1 MSYVLGFLFADGNI
15 VKTKRGTHFVT
26 FYSADKQLLSNIKIV
41 MGLDHKIS
49 KRNSRSGKVYRIQ
62 VGSREMY
69 DDLLRLGLIPKK
81 SKRMKMINIP
91 TKYFGDFVRGYF
103 DGDGNVWSGYINKD
117 RKTKTFVLYVSFT
130 SASVGFLKDMLLM
143 LRKYVNIEGGGVYP
157 VKNKNCAR
165 LSLATKDS
173 LKLYKVMYN
182 TCYSLF
188 LSRKR
193 RVFENFIKM
202 RP

>member
-1 MSYVLGFLFADGNI
+1 MSYILCFLFADGNI
-15 VKTKRGTHFVT
+15 IKTKRGTHFVG
-26 FYSADKQLLSNIKIV
+26 FYSADKGLLSDIKTV

-49 KRNSRSGKVYRIQ
+49 KRSSRSGGVYRIQ
-62 VGSREMY
+62 IGSREMY
-69 DDLLRLGLIPKK
+69 DDLLRLGMIPKK
-81 SKRMKMINIP
+81 SKRMKMVNIP
-91 TKYFGDFVRGYF
+91 SKYFGDFVRGYF

-117 RKTKTFVLYVSFT
+117 RKKKTPVLHVGFT
-130 SASVGFLKDMLLM
+130 SASAGFLRSMLLT
-143 LRKYVNIEGGGVYP
+143 LRKSANIEGGGVYP

-165 LSLATKDS
+165 LSLSTKDS

-182 TCYSLF
+182 TSYSLF

-193 RVFENFIKM
+193 QVFENFIKM